1 MKMSVLALSM
11 SAITGTIYAED
22 QVQQPQVEGAQSS
35 VATDAASS
43 SSATTDASTQTSS
56 VADANSVA
64 PAANTDAHQ
73 AASALQKKE
82 GDASQ
87 ETNLQEVFT
96 SNERQYSLIKKG
108 VISSYYDL
116 DGTVLNFV

>member
-56 VADANSVA
+56 VANANSVA

-73 AASALQKKE
+73 AASALQKKKVML
-82 GDASQ
+82 AKRQ
-87 ETNLQEVFT
+87 TCKKYLLQMNV
-96 SNERQYSLIKKG
+96 NIL
-108 VISSYYDL
+108 
-116 DGTVLNFV
+116 

>member
-22 QVQQPQVEGAQSS
+22 QVQQPQVEDASG
-35 VATDAASS
+35 VTDAASS
-43 SSATTDASTQTSS
+43 SSATTDASVQTSS
-56 VADANSVA
+56 IADANSVA

-73 AASALQKKE
+73 AANALQKKE

-108 VISSYYDL
+108 VISSYYDRL
-116 DGTVLNFV
+116 GTVLNFV

>member
-35 VATDAASS
+35 GFTDAPSS

-82 GDASQ
+82 GDASPIGS
-87 ETNLQEVFT
+87 FKF
-96 SNERQYSLIKKG
+96 SWF
-108 VISSYYDL
+108 ISVGLLDL
-116 DGTVLNFV
+116 SSTKLNFRKFLWL